1 MIGAGMAGVFVD
13 AGARLLM
20 SALAPIPL
28 RPPAAST
35 IAEGVD
41 RLHYTLTAITLFF
54 TVSNFLHDFLLHDQ
68 VPAAI
73 GR

>member
-1 MIGAGMAGVFVD
+1 MIGAGIAEVFVD
-13 AGARLLM
+13 AGSRLLT

-41 RLHYTLTAITLFF
+41 RLHFALTGITLFF
-54 TVSNFLHDFLLHDQ
+54 TVIIFSTIDRKS
-68 VPAAI
+68 VV
-73 GR
+73 